1 MNSKCHKDNYKTR
14 HDKTPRREHKQN
26 ALQHKSYQCFL
37 RSISKGNRNKDKNK
51 QMGANQAYKLFYSKG
66 SHNQN
71 EMTWN
76 GRKDLQTVWPIGF
89 NFRSIQTAHTTQQH

>member
-14 HDKTPRREHKQN
+14 HDKTPRRENKQN

-66 SHNQN
+66 SHKQN

-76 GRKDLQTVWPIGF
+76 GRKDLQTV
-89 NFRSIQTAHTTQQH
+89 